1 MSDYLY
7 EIVAD
12 AIREKIITGE
22 WEPGRSL
29 PTYDELEERYNVSRV
44 VVRKVMDLLAAEGL
58 ITRTARSGTYV
69 RRYSPV
75 VRRSGLHYQES
86 PAAPFAE
93 EALAAEYIP
102 SYDHDSYEDQATE
115 DIARRLNIAVGD
127 PVMRTDYVSKVNDK
141 PVMLVYSHEPLAI
154 TRGTPIEFPERG
166 PFMGQGLVVRFGEIG
181 LRPTSVTER
190 TRSRMPRPSEVQGMR
205 LEPGTPVVLKERT
218 TRRADQVLEIA
229 DLIFDASFFEFEDL
243 FPIPPA

>member
-1 MSDYLY
+1 MSDFLY

-12 AIREKIITGE
+12 AIREKIVTGE

-44 VVRKVMDLLAAEGL
+44 VVRKVMDLLDAEGL

-75 VRRSGLHYQES
+75 VRRSGLHYQAS
-86 PAAPFAE
+86 PGAPFAE

-102 SYDHDSYEDQATE
+102 SYDHSTYKDHATE
-115 DIARRLNIAVGD
+115 DIARRLKIDVGD
-127 PVMRTDYVSKVNDK
+127 PVMRTDYVSMVNDK

-154 TRGTPIEFPERG
+154 TGGTPIQYPEDG
-166 PFMGQGLVVRFGEIG
+166 LFMGQGLIVRFGEIG
-181 LRPTSVTER
+181 LRPTVVLER

-205 LEPGTPVVLKERT
+205 LEPGTPVVIKERT
-218 TRRADQVLEIA
+218 TQRNDQVLEVA

-243 FPIPPA
+243 FPVPPA